1 MNTFTKY
8 ATANNKTEQIYPI
21 GNVPVKPTMSST
33 TEGPVN
39 YQYPS
44 TTGGQINYLYPSTT
58 TGGQINYP
66 IPSKTM
72 PVVQCYNNDQWL
84 LIPSSKFNCQIYV
97 KGSIYDMAISTN
109 LKYQLMT
116 AYSIMEIYATK
127 YNGVV
132 RGYLTGFTN
141 VNNFKIEATVESST
155 PFNIIIYFENGLLN
169 VVANNA

>member
-21 GNVPVKPTMSST
+21 GTVPVKPTMSST
-33 TEGPVN
+33 TGEPVN

-44 TTGGQINYLYPSTT
+44 T

-97 KGSIYDMAISTN
+97 KGSIYNMAISTN

-141 VNNFKIEATVESST
+141 VNNFKIEATVESGT

>member
-21 GNVPVKPTMSST
+21 GTVPVKPTMSST

-39 YQYPS
+39 Y
-44 TTGGQINYLYPSTT
+44 LYPST

-109 LKYQLMT
+109 LKY
-116 AYSIMEIYATK
+116 E
-127 YNGVV
+127 
-132 RGYLTGFTN
+132 
-141 VNNFKIEATVESST
+141 
-155 PFNIIIYFENGLLN
+155 
-169 VVANNA
+169 VALC

>member
-21 GNVPVKPTMSST
+21 GTVPAKPTMSST

-39 YQYPS
+39 Y
-44 TTGGQINYLYPSTT
+44 LYPST

-66 IPSKTM
+66 IPSKTV

-109 LKYQLMT
+109 LKYQLMI

>member
-1 MNTFTKY
+1 
-8 ATANNKTEQIYPI
+8 
-21 GNVPVKPTMSST
+21 
-33 TEGPVN
+33 
-39 YQYPS
+39 
-44 TTGGQINYLYPSTT
+44 
-58 TGGQINYP
+58 
-66 IPSKTM
+66 
-72 PVVQCYNNDQWL
+72 
-84 LIPSSKFNCQIYV
+84 
-97 KGSIYDMAISTN
+97 MAISTN
-109 LKYQLMT
+109 LKYQLMI

>member
-21 GNVPVKPTMSST
+21 GTVPVKPTMSST

-44 TTGGQINYLYPSTT
+44 TTGGQINY
-58 TGGQINYP
+58 P
-66 IPSKTM
+66 IPSKAA

-141 VNNFKIEATVESST
+141 VNNFKIEATVESGT

>member
-21 GNVPVKPTMSST
+21 GTVPVKPTMSST
-33 TEGPVN
+33 TGGPVN

-44 TTGGQINYLYPSTT
+44 T

-109 LKYQLMT
+109 LKYQLMI
-116 AYSIMEIYATK
+116 AYSIMAVSYTH
-127 YNGVV
+127 
-132 RGYLTGFTN
+132 LTLPT
-141 VNNFKIEATVESST
+141 T
-155 PFNIIIYFENGLLN
+155 
-169 VVANNA
+169 

>member
-21 GNVPVKPTMSST
+21 GTVPVKPTMSST
-33 TEGPVN
+33 TGGPVN

-44 TTGGQINYLYPSTT
+44 T

>member
-21 GNVPVKPTMSST
+21 GTVPVKPTMSST
-33 TEGPVN
+33 TGGPVN

-44 TTGGQINYLYPSTT
+44 TTGGQINY
-58 TGGQINYP
+58 P
-66 IPSKTM
+66 ISSKTM

>member
-39 YQYPS
+39 YLCPS
-44 TTGGQINYLYPSTT
+44 T

>member
-21 GNVPVKPTMSST
+21 GTVPVKPTMSST
-33 TEGPVN
+33 TGGPVN

-44 TTGGQINYLYPSTT
+44 T

-109 LKYQLMT
+109 LKYQLMI

>member
-21 GNVPVKPTMSST
+21 GTVPVKPTMSST

-44 TTGGQINYLYPSTT
+44 TTGGQINY
-58 TGGQINYP
+58 P

-72 PVVQCYNNDQWL
+72 PVVRCYNNDQWL

-141 VNNFKIEATVESST
+141 VNDFKIEATVESST

>member
-21 GNVPVKPTMSST
+21 GTVPVKPTMSST

-39 YQYPS
+39 Y
-44 TTGGQINYLYPSTT
+44 LYPST

-72 PVVQCYNNDQWL
+72 PVVQRYNNDQWL